1 MAWGTI
7 EYEEKMV
14 LGVGFREPFEERL
27 QASAVHPRKI
37 KTEAFSRCGF
47 DCRLE
52 VGPLVGAAD
61 DIGWAKALRAV
72 SPLVPVDEAKTC
84 FIKGQ
89 DLQWLVVGLWA
100 AELPYPTGKLFL
112 KASCSCRSAFV
123 GRPSR
128 GAACP
133 SLELYLPAPQEL

>member
-1 MAWGTI
+1 LKPSLYRVELRRVGWKAQELHVLGAHYLFRAMAWGTI

-47 DCRLE
+47 DCRVE

-100 AELPYPTGKLFL
+100 AELPYPTGKLF
-112 KASCSCRSAFV
+112 
-123 GRPSR
+123 
-128 GAACP
+128 
-133 SLELYLPAPQEL
+133 